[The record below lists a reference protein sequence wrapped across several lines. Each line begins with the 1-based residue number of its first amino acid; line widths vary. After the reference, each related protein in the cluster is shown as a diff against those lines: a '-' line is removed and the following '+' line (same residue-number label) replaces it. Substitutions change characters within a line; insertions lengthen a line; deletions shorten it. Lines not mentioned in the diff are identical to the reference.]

1 MRFAFQIQSN
11 SRMQIII
18 CSLYRSRVLHEN
30 TKYIRFVRA
39 VLHNR
44 ITHPQ
49 PYPLLCA
56 VGAWWRPGHTNL
68 WGETFEIRLWTE
80 NQDYLLSRSLT
91 VCTPGGLLGQ
101 IWLVVWTREKKN
113 QGKQTIECIC
123 HPDVFVTWQTFR
135 LSLPSVVIDPIL
147 FECWASVYGA
157 GPTFKQHRLNVSC
170 LLGQCYGIGHD
181 SKSIFIAVIVN

>member
-11 SRMQIII
+11 SRMQIIV
-18 CSLYRSRVLHEN
+18 CSLYRSRVMHEN

-49 PYPLLCA
+49 PCPLLCA

-91 VCTPGGLLGQ
+91 VCTPGGLLGE
-101 IWLVVWTREKKN
+101 IWLVVWTREKKPR
-113 QGKQTIECIC
+113 QTNSWVYLSPRC
-123 HPDVFVTWQTFR
+123 FRNVTNLQTVPPISCNR
-135 LSLPSVVIDPIL
+135 SNVV
-147 FECWASVYGA
+147 WM
-157 GPTFKQHRLNVSC
+157 
-170 LLGQCYGIGHD
+170 LGQRLRRWPNIQTT
-181 SKSIFIAVIVN
+181 